1 MKLIIAS
8 IILSFAASLS
18 VAKMAPSTR
27 RRLQLTRV
35 RRSLLAEPNT
45 TKMISV
51 LPSLDSELSPN
62 NVTMYANETL
72 GAKAKVGR
80 PNIYLCSGWWIVV
93 MRPSVSTEV

>member
-18 VAKMAPSTR
+18 VAKGAPSTR

-45 TKMISV
+45 TKMISDVQV
-51 LPSLDSELSPN
+51 LPSQNSSEGLGIGN
-62 NVTMYANETL
+62 NVTMYPNHTL
-72 GAKAKVGR
+72 RAKAKVGR
-80 PNIYLCSGWWIVV
+80 PNIYLCSG
-93 MRPSVSTEV
+93 

>member
-35 RRSLLAEPNT
+35 RRSLLPDINT
-45 TKMISV
+45 STIVDVMV
-51 LPSLDSELSPN
+51 LNMSDASSGA
-62 NVTMYANETL
+62 NVTL
-72 GAKAKVGR
+72 GVCR
-80 PNIYLCSGWWIVV
+80 SNIYVLIIAVLGVWWIV
-93 MRPSVSTEV
+93 PSVSIQV

>member
-27 RRLQLTRV
+27 RRLQPTRV

-45 TKMISV
+45 TKMVASDVQV
-51 LPSLDSELSPN
+51 LPSSLG
-62 NVTMYANETL
+62 NVTRYPNETL

-80 PNIYLCSGWWIVV
+80 PNIYLCSG
-93 MRPSVSTEV
+93 

>member
-18 VAKMAPSTR
+18 VAKMALSTR

-45 TKMISV
+45 TKMISPDVKV
-51 LPSLDSELSPN
+51 LPSSLGNTTRYP
-62 NVTMYANETL
+62 NETL
-72 GAKAKVGR
+72 GSKAS
-80 PNIYLCSGWWIVV
+80 SGWWIVV